1 MAEEGAAGPRVVMV
15 VNNGVVND
23 ARVLKSAH
31 TLARAGAQVVVL
43 GVAPSGR
50 RREKATSGGVQFVRL
65 PVVPARAPSPRYA
78 WWAAT
83 RRLSRL
89 GRATTWRRSLPVTRY
104 YAKAFVPE
112 LRRLVPDVV
121 HVHDVH
127 LLGAVHEAFAGAPG
141 APVVLYDAH
150 EYVSSLAVSGA
161 RTQRAVDGWA
171 ALEREFIRQAD
182 RVVTVSP
189 GIAERIR
196 LDHGLSS
203 PPAVVY
209 NAPLLWPTPRT
220 SRDLRAEA
228 GVMSDQRLV
237 VYSGALSAARGL
249 DTVVRA
255 LPLLP
260 SVVLAVVA
268 VPFPHPMSG
277 ALLELAGAVGAP
289 ERLRFVPPVP
299 SHEVPAY
306 LSSADAAVSPII
318 GSSVSY
324 DMALPNKLFEFIH
337 AGLPVVTSDIA
348 AMSAFVREHRLGEV
362 FRQGDPASCADAVH
376 RVLAAPPPPAP
387 MALRQRFSWQGQ
399 EAALVEVYRRL
410 QDRVPSLANL
420 EVPTTPWSEDDLL
433 LEFA

>member
-1 MAEEGAAGPRVVMV
+1 MTEADISRPRVVMV
-15 VNNGVVND
+15 VNNGIVND

-31 TLARAGAQVVVL
+31 TMVRAGAEVVVL
-43 GVAPSGR
+43 GVAPPGR
-50 RREKATSGGVQFVRL
+50 RRDDATSGGAHFTRL
-65 PVVPARAPSPRYA
+65 PVVPARAPSMGYA
-78 WWAAT
+78 RWAAT
-83 RRLSRL
+83 RRLGRL
-89 GRATTWRRSLPVTRY
+89 GRATRWRRSLPVTRY

-141 APVVLYDAH
+141 GPAVVYDAH
-150 EYVSSLAVSGA
+150 EYVASLAVSGA

-171 ALEREFIRQAD
+171 ALEGEFIREAD

-196 LDHGLSS
+196 LDHGLATT
-203 PPAVVY
+203 PAVVY
-209 NAPLLWPTPRT
+209 NAPLVWPVPHA

-228 GVMSDQRLV
+228 GVTTDQRLV

-249 DTVVRA
+249 ETVVRA
-255 LPLLP
+255 LPRLP
-260 SVVLAVVA
+260 SIVLAVVA
-268 VPFPHPMSG
+268 VPYPHPMAG
-277 ALLELAGAVGAP
+277 ALLELAGDLGAG

-306 LSSADAAVSPII
+306 LSTADVAVSPII
-318 GSSVSY
+318 GTSVSY

-362 FRQGDPASCADAVH
+362 FRQGDPASCGDALR
-376 RVLAAPPPPAP
+376 RVLASPPAP
-387 MALRQRFSWQGQ
+387 APAALREEFSWQGQ

-410 QDRVPSLANL
+410 QERVPSLAAL
-420 EVPTTPWSEDDLL
+420 RTPTAPWSEEDLL